1 MPNKRQAI
9 ARFFLV
15 VALTTVTVANFVLN
29 AWDTT
34 TSLIA
39 REDDLFLDHFTK
51 KQYIFNSLR
60 RKKAQVQ
67 RRGALNEELSL
78 NRRTSIPYPHFK
90 TEGAESPLA
99 GPPNNASTIK
109 AEREARLVN
118 SLNTPGWLN
127 GPRLSNNQE
136 GMDDEFVSRMMDPDL
151 LAHISDIVDS
161 TICHKESPF
170 FQSTTTREWHVL
182 DQELIN
188 EWERKLIYLSI
199 HAFFH
204 EPAWEE
210 HQLVRGTL
218 SNNNEDQQAPS
229 GEVLPLYD
237 YECRDAKYLIAALPD
252 AGFGAAM
259 RSHAVNHVL
268 MGIASDRIPL
278 FTMNVPSA
286 GFSQLRK
293 KWPLASC
300 DRRDYQCVFLPPS
313 PCTLTMDEI
322 GNATQADMAQ
332 LRETGIMKEG
342 QDDRVMYFYSGTHMP
357 KLDHKGKDD
366 RIRGKVYDRAIQLI
380 ERWEASS
387 PLEIMDSTE
396 GQQKLAV
403 LKKAAAQ
410 IKERRIPS
418 SSMAANKQLYY
429 ANRLVLVGSR
439 DRLC

>member
-1 MPNKRQAI
+1 
-9 ARFFLV
+9 
-15 VALTTVTVANFVLN
+15 LN
-29 AWDTT
+29 AWATT
-34 TSLIA
+34 TFLI
-39 REDDLFLDHFTK
+39 EDDLSIYHFTQR
-51 KQYIFNSLR
+51 QYILNSVR
-60 RKKAQVQ
+60 QKKEHDQK
-67 RRGALNEELSL
+67 RGALNKELSL
-78 NRRTSIPYPHFK
+78 DRLVPSIPYPHFNTEGTESPSSAIIK
-90 TEGAESPLA
+90 TEP
-99 GPPNNASTIK
+99 
-109 AEREARLVN
+109 RLVN
-118 SLNTPGWLN
+118 NWNTPGWLN

-136 GMDDEFVSRMMDPDL
+136 GMNDEFVNRMMDPDL
-151 LAHISDIVDS
+151 LAHTSDIVDS
-161 TICHKESPF
+161 AICHKDSRF
-170 FQSTTTREWHVL
+170 LHSNTSREWNVL
-182 DQELIN
+182 DQQLIN

-210 HQLVRGTL
+210 HQLVRGKL
-218 SNNNEDQQAPS
+218 SNNNADHAPS
-229 GEVLPLYD
+229 EAILPLYD

-278 FTMNVPSA
+278 FTMNVANAEFP
-286 GFSQLRK
+286 QLRK

-313 PCTLTMDEI
+313 PCTLTMNEI

-366 RIRGKVYDRAIQLI
+366 HIREKIYASAMQLI

-387 PLEIMDSTE
+387 SSGVMYSTE

-403 LKKAAAQ
+403 LKKSAAQ

-429 ANRLVLVGSR
+429 ANRLVLDDSR
-439 DRLC
+439 DTLC